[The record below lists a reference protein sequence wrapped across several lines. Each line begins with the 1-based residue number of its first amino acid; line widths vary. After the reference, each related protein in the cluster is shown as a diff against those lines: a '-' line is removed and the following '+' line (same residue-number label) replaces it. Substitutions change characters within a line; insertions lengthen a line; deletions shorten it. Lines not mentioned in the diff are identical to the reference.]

1 MLPDTPLP
9 WKRTAVKRPPSGLL
23 PVLAVSFMLTACGST
38 DLDSIEAD
46 TFFEQ
51 AVPTWIVPK
60 LRDDYM
66 AKRWIQPHN
75 ASRAVERDEQ
85 GEPVLE
91 ISFWTWPRGFP
102 WPWPL
107 PNPSPAQ

>member
-1 MLPDTPLP
+1 MPKQGRHPHLN
-9 WKRTAVKRPPSGLL
+9 RGGIRSR
-23 PVLAVSFMLTACGST
+23 LAVWVIAVNCLTLAACGGS
-38 DLDSIEAD
+38 DLDSLEAD

-51 AVPTWIVPK
+51 ALPTWIVPD

-75 ASRAVERDEQ
+75 TARAVERDEY

-91 ISFWTWPRGFP
+91 ISFWT
-102 WPWPL
+102 
-107 PNPSPAQ
+107 